1 MERKLFSVLFFIK
14 RTKLRKNG
22 EAPIVVRITH
32 GKQSAEVQISRTV
45 PVAQWSQT
53 RCCSTGKGKQA
64 GETNAYIEM
73 VRVKLYQIHQEL
85 ERQGGLYD
93 VNTIKDTFAGKGVQ
107 ERTLYSIFKEHNDR
121 CRALIGVDYELITI
135 RRYDNCLKYLMETVR
150 KQYNKEDILLCEMN
164 TELVRNFEYYLKTE
178 RSCAQNTVIRY
189 MKCFKKIIHMAIANE
204 WISRNPFT
212 GIKFHEVPVNK
223 EFLTQDEIA
232 VLIQKDYPVEKL
244 NLVRDIFAFQIF
256 TGLAYIDV
264 FNLREEHIATDNNGK
279 MWIRKSREK
288 TNNMCN
294 IPLLAIPQMLLE
306 KYASHPEC
314 LKRGVLLP
322 VLCNQT
328 MNAYLKQI
336 ADLCGIRKHLSTH
349 TARHTFASVI
359 ALANNVSLSNVA
371 KMLGHSSTRMT
382 QRYAKVLDSS
392 IMRDMENVEHSL
404 STNNIKFSTSC
415 NTAK

>member
-14 RTKLRKNG
+14 KTKLRKNG
-22 EAPIVVRITH
+22 EAPIVVRITY

-45 PVAQWSQT
+45 PVNQWSQT
-53 RCCSTGKGKQA
+53 RSCITGKDKKA
-64 GETNAYIEM
+64 SETNAFVEM
-73 VRVKLYQIHQEL
+73 VRVKLYKIHQEL
-85 ERQGGLYD
+85 ERQGGFYN
-93 VNTIKDTFAGKGVQ
+93 VNTIKESFMGKDIH

-121 CRALIGVDYELITI
+121 CRELIGIDYELITI
-135 RRYDNCLKYLMETVR
+135 RRYDNCMKYLMETVR
-150 KQYNKEDILLCEMN
+150 IQYQKEDILLCEIN
-164 TELVRNFEYYLKTE
+164 AELVRNFEYHLKTVKN
-178 RSCAQNTVIRY
+178 CAQNTVIRY
-189 MKCFKKIIHMAIANE
+189 MKCFKKVIHLAIANE
-204 WISRNPFT
+204 WMSRNPFA

-232 VLIQKDYPVEKL
+232 VLIQKDFYIEKL

-264 FNLREEHIATDNNGK
+264 YNLRREHIVIDNTGRL
-279 MWIRKSREK
+279 WIRKTREK

-294 IPLLAIPQMLLE
+294 IPLLSAAQMILE
-306 KYASHPEC
+306 KYKDHPEC
-314 LKRGVLLP
+314 QKNDLLLP

-336 ADLCGIRKHLSTH
+336 AELCGITKHLTTH

-382 QRYAKVLDSS
+382 QRYAKALDSS
-392 IMRDMENVEHSL
+392 IMRDMENVELSL
-404 STNNIKFSTSC
+404 ASKNIKI
-415 NTAK
+415 